1 MEKAIVTF
9 NKPFTFEGKEYKSVD
24 LSGIDT
30 LSTADL
36 ITAQSR
42 MERSGTT
49 SVLPEINYFYI
60 CIICSLA
67 TKLPEEFFKALPA
80 KEGIKLKNAVSAN
93 FFNVE

>member
-1 MEKAIVTF
+1 MKNVIEFA
-9 NKPFTFEGKEYKSVD
+9 KPFTFEGKEYKSVD
-24 LSGIDT
+24 LSGIDE

-36 ITAQSR
+36 IQAQSR
-42 MERSGTT
+42 MERSGTQ
-49 SVLPEINYFYI
+49 SVLPELNYLYI

-80 KEGIKLKNAVSAN
+80 KEGIKLKNAVSSS

>member
-1 MEKAIVTF
+1 MEKTVITF

-24 LSGIDT
+24 LTGIND

-42 MERSGTT
+42 MERSGTQ
-49 SVLPEINYFYI
+49 SILPELNYLYI

-80 KEGIKLKNAVSAN
+80 KEGIKLKNVVSAN